1 MIAIVF
7 WLIAFFASLAGI
19 VFLVIRHFDALSAF
33 DITSVPHVQ
42 EKTTK
47 QTLVAKR
54 VQRNMKKFATRLLT
68 RFQPVAHGWQ
78 KLQGAFRESANKIA
92 DQYRQLEW
100 KKKWSEWKLRSR
112 DERRAH
118 LLKLLEE
125 ADEYR
130 RAENFDPAEK
140 NYVEIISLD
149 PKNVNAYIGLGKL
162 YFRQDKFKEAVEAT
176 RYVVE
181 KLDASAELAW
191 AFLGRALEALDE
203 FSEAVVAFNR
213 ALALNGAM
221 VKRWVDLGD
230 CYKELGDLSQAANA
244 YKKAAELEPLNPRVL
259 DHLVEIS
266 IQSGDK
272 RLASEAF
279 AQLQIANPENQKLV
293 EWGARI
299 AEM

>member
-1 MIAIVF
+1 MIAIIF
-7 WLIAFFASLAGI
+7 WLIVFFGSLVGI
-19 VFLVIRHFDALSAF
+19 VFLIIRHFDALSSF
-33 DITSVPHVQ
+33 DITSIPHVQ

-47 QTLVAKR
+47 QMLVAKR
-54 VQRNMKKFATRLLT
+54 VQRNLTKFAIRFLS
-68 RFQPVAHGWQ
+68 RFQPVVRGWE
-78 KLQGAFRESANKIA
+78 KLQSAFREGANNIA
-92 DQYRQLEW
+92 DQYRHLEW
-100 KKKWSEWKLRSR
+100 KKKWGEWKLRSR

-130 RAENFDPAEK
+130 RAENFEPAEK

-162 YFRQDKFKEAVEAT
+162 YFRENKFKESVEAT

-181 KLDASAELAW
+181 KLDATAELAW
-191 AFLGRALEALDE
+191 AFLGRSLEALDDY
-203 FSEAVVAFNR
+203 AAAAVAFSK
-213 ALALNGAM
+213 ALALNSAM

-230 CYKELGDLSQAANA
+230 CYRELGDLNQALDA

-272 RLASEAF
+272 RFASEAI